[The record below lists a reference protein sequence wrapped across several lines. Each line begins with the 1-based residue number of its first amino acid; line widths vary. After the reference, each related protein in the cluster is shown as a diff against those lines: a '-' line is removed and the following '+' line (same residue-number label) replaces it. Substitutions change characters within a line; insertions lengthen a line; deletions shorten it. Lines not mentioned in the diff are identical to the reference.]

1 MDKKHLKQQ
10 LDIELALALGYSQRK
25 RTKRIAFNIT
35 QQLHDNLVE
44 KYHLNG
50 RFKISKDLEKSLLL
64 MVSYTYPDALKVDIQ
79 NKFRVIKARHVE
91 LEGPHT
97 SSPQLVVKYLR
108 QESK

>member
-1 MDKKHLKQQ
+1 MDKNHLKQQ
-10 LDIELALALGYSQRK
+10 LDFELALALGYSQRK

-50 RFKISKDLEKSLLL
+50 CFKISKDLEKSLLL